1 MGSSQ
6 SVSLSTTLDPL
17 PASLRQ
23 GLSVVASFG
32 LLSLTSCII
41 LFCLMTYRLL
51 SWYRKGQIK
60 NGANQFFIL
69 IYNLL
74 LADIQ
79 QSVAFS
85 LTTVYVA
92 RNKIEVGTTTCWAN
106 GWFVSVG
113 DLASSIFIL
122 AIALHTFFAI
132 VKGRII
138 RDRTFYFGLAF
149 AWAFVYLMAIITVIH
164 KENIYV
170 RAGAWCW
177 IDRRFE
183 SQRLWLHY
191 IWIFIAMFGVIVI
204 YAIVYLSINSQLTAS
219 ASDTSERRADVANT
233 KRAAKYMIIYP
244 VVYVVCTLPL
254 AGGRMAAMT
263 GVAVPYWWF
272 CLAGAA
278 ITSCGW
284 LDVLL
289 YALTRRVLIFSTSPP
304 SKTDYGL
311 NTFGWYH
318 GSSFYGTTTTIE
330 GPLTQ
335 TKNRN
340 LAKRG
345 GAKKL
350 TSLRSPSWRS
360 ANKRSSDE
368 DYFAAPTEGVI
379 TTRTTVEVS
388 SGPLYAGS
396 DTSILEMEDKPAVSG
411 QYK

>member
-1 MGSSQ
+1 MGTSQ
-6 SVSLSTTLDPL
+6 SVSLPTTLDPL
-17 PASLRQ
+17 PPSLRQ
-23 GLSVVASFG
+23 GLSAVAFFG
-32 LLSLTSCII
+32 LLSLTSSTI
-41 LFCLMTYRLL
+41 LFLFLTYRLL

-60 NGANQFFIL
+60 NGANQFFVL

-79 QSVAFS
+79 QSMAFS

-92 RNKIEVGTTTCWAN
+92 RNKIEVNTTTCWAN

-113 DLASSIFIL
+113 DLASGVFIL
-122 AIALHTFFAI
+122 SIALHTFFAV
-132 VKGRII
+132 VKGRTVS
-138 RDRTFYFGLAF
+138 DRVFYSSLAF
-149 AWAFVYLMAIITVIH
+149 AWTFVYLMAIITVAH
-164 KENIYV
+164 KKNIYV

-191 IWIFIAMFGVIVI
+191 VWIFLAMFGVIVI
-204 YAIVYLSINSQLTAS
+204 YATIYLSINSQLTMS
-219 ASDTSERRADVANT
+219 SSDTSERRAELVST

-244 VVYVVCTLPL
+244 LIYVICTLPL

-263 GVAVPYWWF
+263 GIAVPYWFF
-272 CLAGAA
+272 CVAGTM

-289 YALTRRVLIFSTSPP
+289 YALTRRVLIFSKAPP
-304 SKTDYGL
+304 AKADYGL

-318 GSSFYGTTTTIE
+318 GSTFYGMTTTIE
-330 GPLTQ
+330 GPLSQ
-335 TKNRN
+335 SKNRN
-340 LAKRG
+340 LANRRG
-345 GAKKL
+345 ARKL
-350 TSLRSPSWRS
+350 TSWRSPIWKSS
-360 ANKRSSDE
+360 SKRNSEE
-368 DYFAAPTEGVI
+368 DYFAAPGVI
-379 TTRTTVEVS
+379 TTKTTIEIS

-396 DTSILEMEDKPAVSG
+396 DASILEMEDKPAVIN